1 MKTTNDKLRR
11 RPWIQG
17 CGTALVTPFQ
27 AGGRVDEEVF
37 RALVRRQVAAGIHFL
52 VPGGSTGE
60 GVTLNRLEKVRVTEL
75 AVEAADGA
83 VPVIAGCGGNDT
95 AEVVA
100 LARSLEGTGAAGLL
114 VVTPYYN
121 KPTPDGLFL
130 HYTAVA
136 EATCLPVVVY
146 NVPSRTGVNVTAGT
160 LARLATIPGV
170 AAVKE
175 AAGDIMQMAR
185 MVEAV
190 PSDFAVLS
198 GDDAATLPAMAL
210 GAHGVI
216 SVVSNQIPGP
226 MAELCDRCMAGDFAG
241 ARGVH
246 RRWLPLMDANFFETN
261 PGPVKFAMAEMGLLE
276 DRCRLPLSSVGPA
289 NQRRVLE
296 VMRSVGLVGSDH
308 RQARSAVSPAGGVR
322 GRRTLS

>member
-1 MKTTNDKLRR
+1 MNHAGDRAPRTDPWLR
-11 RPWIQG
+11 G
-17 CGTALVTPFQ
+17 CGTALVTPFR
-27 AGGRVDEEVF
+27 AGGAIDEERV
-37 RALVRRQVAAGIHFL
+37 RALVRRQVDAGIHFL

-60 GVTLNRLEKVRVTEL
+60 GVTLNREEKVRVTEL
-75 AVEAADGA
+75 TVEAADGA

-95 AEVVA
+95 AEVAA
-100 LARSLEGTGAAGLL
+100 LAGALEKTGAAGLL

-130 HYTAVA
+130 HYSAVA
-136 EATCLPVVVY
+136 DATSLPIVVY
-146 NVPSRTGVNVTAGT
+146 NVPSRTGINVTAAT

-185 MVEAV
+185 VIEAV
-190 PSDFAVLS
+190 PGDFAVLS

-226 MAELCDRCMAGDFAG
+226 MAELCDLCAAGDFAG
-241 ARGVH
+241 ARAVH
-246 RRWLPLMDANFFETN
+246 RRWLPLMDANFLETN
-261 PGPVKFAMAEMGLLE
+261 PGPVKYAMAEMGLLE
-276 DRCRLPLSSVGPA
+276 ARCRLPLAPVSA
-289 NQRRVLE
+289 ENRRRMRE
-296 VMRSVGLVGSDH
+296 VMDLVEM
-308 RQARSAVSPAGGVR
+308 
-322 GRRTLS
+322 

>member
-1 MKTTNDKLRR
+1 MKTTDDTAARD
-11 RPWIQG
+11 RPWLRG
-17 CGTALVTPFQ
+17 CGTALVTPFR
-27 AGGRVDEEVF
+27 ADGAIDEELV
-37 RALVRRQVAAGIHFL
+37 RALVRRQVADGIHFL

-60 GVTLNRLEKVRVTEL
+60 GVTLNRSEKVRVTEL
-75 AVEAADGA
+75 AVEAAGGA

-95 AEVVA
+95 AEVVV
-100 LARSLEGTGAAGLL
+100 LARALEGTGAAGLL

-136 EATCLPVVVY
+136 DATSLPIVVY
-146 NVPSRTGVNVTAGT
+146 NVPSRTGINVTAET

-185 MVEAV
+185 VVQAV
-190 PSDFAVLS
+190 PADFAVLS
-198 GDDAATLPAMAL
+198 GDDVATLPAMAL
-210 GAHGVI
+210 GAHGLI

-226 MAELCDRCMAGDFAG
+226 MAELCDRCLAGDFAG
-241 ARGVH
+241 ARRVH

-261 PGPVKFAMAEMGLLE
+261 PGPVKFTMAEMGLLE
-276 DRCRLPLSSVGPA
+276 DRCRLPLTTVSPD

-296 VMRSVGLVGSDH
+296 VMRLVGLAD
-308 RQARSAVSPAGGVR
+308 Q
-322 GRRTLS
+322 GRA

>member
-1 MKTTNDKLRR
+1 MKNAGNRTRQTDPWLR
-11 RPWIQG
+11 G
-17 CGTALVTPFQ
+17 GGTALVTPFQ
-27 AGGRVDEEVF
+27 AGGAIDEERV
-37 RALVRRQVAAGIHFL
+37 RALVRRQVDAGIHFV

-60 GVTLNRLEKVRVTEL
+60 GVTLNRREKVRVTEL
-75 AVEAADGA
+75 TVEAADGA

-100 LARSLEGTGAAGLL
+100 LARALENTGAAGLL

-130 HYTAVA
+130 HYSAVA
-136 EATCLPVVVY
+136 DATNLPIVVY
-146 NVPSRTGVNVTAGT
+146 NVPSRTGINVAPGT
-160 LARLATIPGV
+160 LARLASIPGV
-170 AAVKE
+170 NAVKE

-185 MVEAV
+185 VVEAV
-190 PSDFAVLS
+190 PEDFAVLS

-226 MAELCDRCMAGDFAG
+226 MAELCDRCVAGDFAG
-241 ARGVH
+241 ARSIH

-276 DRCRLPLSSVGPA
+276 ARCRLPLTAVSAENRRRVREVMESVG
-289 NQRRVLE
+289 
-296 VMRSVGLVGSDH
+296 M
-308 RQARSAVSPAGGVR
+308 
-322 GRRTLS
+322 

>member
-1 MKTTNDKLRR
+1 M
-11 RPWIQG
+11 
-17 CGTALVTPFQ
+17 
-27 AGGRVDEEVF
+27 
-37 RALVRRQVAAGIHFL
+37 AAGIHFL

-60 GVTLNRLEKVRVTEL
+60 GVTLNRSEKVRVTEL
-75 AVEAADGA
+75 AVEAAGGA

-95 AEVVA
+95 AEVVV
-100 LARSLEGTGAAGLL
+100 LARALEGTGAAGLL

-136 EATCLPVVVY
+136 NATSLPIVVY
-146 NVPSRTGVNVTAGT
+146 NVPSRTGINVTAET

-185 MVEAV
+185 VVQAV
-190 PSDFAVLS
+190 PADFAVLS

-210 GAHGVI
+210 GAHGLI

-226 MAELCDRCMAGDFAG
+226 MAELCDRCLAGDFAG
-241 ARGVH
+241 ARRVH

-261 PGPVKFAMAEMGLLE
+261 PGPVKFTMAEMGLLE
-276 DRCRLPLSSVGPA
+276 DRCRLPLTTVSPG

-296 VMRSVGLVGSDH
+296 VMRLVGLEEQG
-308 RQARSAVSPAGGVR
+308 PA
-322 GRRTLS
+322 

>member
-1 MKTTNDKLRR
+1 MTATSETAAREL
-11 RPWIQG
+11 PWLHG
-17 CGTALVTPFQ
+17 CGTALVTPFRPDG
-27 AGGRVDEEVF
+27 AIDEECV

-60 GVTLNRLEKVRVTEL
+60 GVTLNRREKVRVAEL
-75 AVEAADGA
+75 TVEAADGA

-95 AEVVA
+95 SEVAA

-136 EATCLPVVVY
+136 EATGLPIVVY
-146 NVPSRTGVNVTAGT
+146 NVPSRTGINVTPET

-185 MVEAV
+185 VVRSV
-190 PSDFAVLS
+190 PADFAVLS
-198 GDDAATLPAMAL
+198 GDDAAALPAMAL
-210 GAHGVI
+210 GAHGLI

-226 MAELCDRCMAGDFAG
+226 MAELCDLCLAGDFAG
-241 ARGVH
+241 ARSVH
-246 RRWLPLMDANFFETN
+246 ARWLPLMDANFFETN

-276 DRCRLPLSSVGPA
+276 DRCRLPLTAVSA
-289 NQRRVLE
+289 DNQRRVRE
-296 VMRSVGLVGSDH
+296 VMDSVNL
-308 RQARSAVSPAGGVR
+308 
-322 GRRTLS
+322 